1 MSYDLLMYKTYLNCL
16 VVLMVLIYLDF
27 NTLGVVSH
35 IGTLQGSDIQV
46 EGFAGFV
53 FNLYSSC

>member
-1 MSYDLLMYKTYLNCL
+1 MYKTYLNCL

-27 NTLGVVSH
+27 NNLGVVSH
-35 IGTLQGSDIQV
+35 IGTLQGSDMQV